1 MAKEKK
7 MTNREFFMAVQA
19 GAVTEEVQAKAGEL
33 LMKLDEANAKRK
45 EAPKKPTKASLEN
58 APIVESILE
67 FFDKSVAN
75 VFVAKDIAAAI
86 GQSVQKTSAVLTL
99 MANDGKVIKMVPDNR
114 NKPIEYKKIER
125 GDAYTLEEVV
135 KHDGI

>member
-19 GAVTEEVQAKAGEL
+19 GAMTEEVQAKAGEL

-58 APIVESILE
+58 APIVEAILE

-75 VFVAKDIAAAI
+75 VFVAKDIASAI

-99 MANDGKVIKMVPDNR
+99 MANDGKVLKLVPDNR
-114 NKPIEYKKIER
+114 NKPIEYKKLEKP
-125 GDAYTLEEVV
+125 DAYTLQDLID
-135 KHDGI
+135 KDGI

>member
-1 MAKEKK
+1 

-19 GAVTEEVQAKAGEL
+19 GAMTDEVQAKTGEL

-58 APIVESILE
+58 IRRSSKRSLSSSTALSL
-67 FFDKSVAN
+67 N
-75 VFVAKDIAAAI
+75 VFVAKDIASAI

-99 MANDGKVIKMVPDNR
+99 MANDGKVIKGAGQPQQADRVQEDR
-114 NKPIEYKKIER
+114 K
-125 GDAYTLEEVV
+125 G
-135 KHDGI
+135 